1 MNYYCFNT
9 VGLFDFIQAQT
20 KRFCN
25 TICRQFFSDQTI
37 IQAEQPATMTTPSIS
52 NTSITKV
59 FFKSLKATSATAL
72 NNKPPKIL
80 SVLKKGIII
89 DQNFE
94 NTQWHSAQWVNW
106 RHLMVDCIFR
116 YKNKNLTNNLGN
128 AYYFITQFYDT
139 GFRGEGVGW

>member
-9 VGLFDFIQAQT
+9 VGLFDFIQAQS

-25 TICRQFFSDQTI
+25 TICRHFFSDQTI
-37 IQAEQPATMTTPSIS
+37 IQAEQQATMTPPSIS

-59 FFKSLKATSATAL
+59 FFKSLKTTSATAL

-80 SVLKKGIII
+80 SVLKKGIIT
-89 DQNFE
+89 DQNFD
-94 NTQWHSAQWVNW
+94 NTQWVNW

-128 AYYFITQFYDT
+128 VYHFITQFYDT
-139 GFRGEGVGW
+139 GFRGGGLLN

>member
-1 MNYYCFNT
+1 
-9 VGLFDFIQAQT
+9 
-20 KRFCN
+20 
-25 TICRQFFSDQTI
+25 
-37 IQAEQPATMTTPSIS
+37 MTTPSIS

-80 SVLKKGIII
+80 SVLKKGIIS

-128 AYYFITQFYDT
+128 AYDFITQFYDT
-139 GFRGEGVGW
+139 GFRGRGGLLVGELSKIRIKCI

>member
-1 MNYYCFNT
+1 MNFQLASLILTKLNQK
-9 VGLFDFIQAQT
+9 DFVILYGGT
-20 KRFCN
+20 
-25 TICRQFFSDQTI
+25 FFSDQTI
-37 IQAEQPATMTTPSIS
+37 IQQATMTTPSIS